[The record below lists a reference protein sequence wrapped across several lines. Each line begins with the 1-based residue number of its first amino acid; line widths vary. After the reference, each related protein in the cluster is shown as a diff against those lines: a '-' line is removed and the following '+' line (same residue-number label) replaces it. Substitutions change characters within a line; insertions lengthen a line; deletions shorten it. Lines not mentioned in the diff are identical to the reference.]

1 MKRFFRKSWIYRSRR
16 SLLVM
21 PTVALGI
28 SLVQSLGGF
37 NLLEWEFRDLCF
49 RLQTETSKTKIASNI
64 VIVTIDEQDIQ
75 SVGNWPIPDNALADL
90 LSKIRDQKPSAIGMD
105 LYRDLPVGKG
115 YEKLETVFKTTP
127 NLIGVEKVS
136 GDRVPAPPA
145 LKALG
150 QVALADLVL
159 DGDRRVRRA
168 LFTANDE
175 KESNTTKAGLATQV
189 ALKHLEA
196 RGIELEALDEKG
208 TKYKLGHTTYEQL
221 KVGEAGYPEAD
232 LGGFQALL
240 NWSGDLQYFQ
250 QISMRDIRSGRV
262 KPDAL
267 RDRMV
272 FIGSTGES
280 TNDFFGTPYSQ
291 GLFSSNKPTPGVVIH
306 ANIAHQLVQG
316 AIQSPTSR
324 HGFTPIGLY
333 SWIVGWC
340 LMATLASWIIAAQIQ
355 RKRILALTLPVATI
369 GSLPIVLI
377 GSYGAFLG
385 GWFIPVI
392 PTLSS
397 IIASAIAFTLA
408 YKQQRLEEANIQLEF
423 ANHQLLDYSKTLE
436 LKVQERTQELRLAK
450 DAADSAN
457 SAKSEFLANMSHEL
471 RTPLNGI
478 LGYAQILSRSKTF
491 TQSEKEG
498 VSIIHKCGSH
508 LLTLINDILDLSK
521 IEARKLELTTG
532 ELILPNFLQGVVEI
546 CRVRAEEKGLQFRTH
561 LDAHLPT
568 CVQADEKRLRQVLIN
583 LLGNATKFTE
593 QGSVTLRVS
602 HIAAHD
608 SNSTTS
614 SNQKGEITHLRFQVE
629 DTGVGMSQEQLE
641 KIFLPFE
648 QVGDIGKQSEGT
660 GLGLSI
666 STRIIDLMG
675 SKIQVQSQAGEG
687 SIFFFDLP
695 LLVINSNWTAQNMPQ
710 RKRIISLKQQAVM
723 PMVLLVDDDVMNRH
737 LLSAWLKDLGFQVL
751 EAADGDSGLTIAQQH
766 NPDLI
771 ITDLNLP
778 KRDGASLV
786 ETLRQTEAF
795 AQTPILIASASVF
808 EADQT
813 RSIAAGANAFLA
825 KPIHFESLLDKLTQL
840 LAVEWLYAEAE
851 DISAPNVLDGS
862 VLNGSSMSNSTIVA
876 SIIPPSPDTVNQL
889 LHLAMMGD
897 LQAIE
902 GNLEQLKLS
911 NPECVAFNTELRKLV
926 SNFQTKKIREFLK
939 SFSTVESST

>member
-49 RLQTETSKTKIASNI
+49 RLQTETSKTKNASNI

-75 SVGNWPIPDNALADL
+75 SVGNWPIPDEALADL
-90 LSKIRDQKPSAIGMD
+90 LSKIRDQEPSAIGMD
-105 LYRDLPVGKG
+105 LYRDMPVGKG
-115 YEKLETVFKTTP
+115 YEKLEAVFKTMP
-127 NLIGVEKVS
+127 NLIGVEKVI

-150 QVALADLVL
+150 QVALADLIL
-159 DGDRRVRRA
+159 DSDRRVRRV
-168 LFTANDE
+168 LLTVNDE
-175 KESNTTKAGLATQV
+175 KEANTTKAGLATQV

-196 RGIELEALDEKG
+196 RKIQLEMLDEKG
-208 TKYKLGHTTYEQL
+208 PKYKLGHTSYEQL
-221 KVGEAGYPEAD
+221 KIGEAGYPEVD
-232 LGGFQALL
+232 LGGFQVLL
-240 NWSGDLQYFQ
+240 NWYGDLQRFQ
-250 QISMRDIRSGRV
+250 TISMRDIRSGRV

-291 GLFSSNKPTPGVVIH
+291 GILSSNKPTPGVVIH

-316 AIQSPTSR
+316 ATQSPTNR
-324 HGFTPIGLY
+324 HGFTPILLY
-333 SWIVGWC
+333 SWIVGWT
-340 LMATLASWIIAAQIQ
+340 LLATLVSWIIAAQIQ
-355 RKRILALTLPVATI
+355 RKRIPAFSLLMLTI
-369 GSLPIVLI
+369 GSLPVVVV
-377 GSYGAFLG
+377 GSHGAFLV
-385 GWFIPVI
+385 GWFIPIV

-397 IIASAIAFTLA
+397 IVASAIAFTLA

-602 HIAAHD
+602 HIASQD

-695 LLVINSNWTAQNMPQ
+695 LLVINSSWTANNTPQ
-710 RKRIISLKQQAVM
+710 KKRIISLKQQAVM
-723 PMVLLVDDDVMNRH
+723 PMVLLVDDDGMNRH

-751 EAADGDSGLTIAQQH
+751 EAADGDSGVTIAQQH

-825 KPIHFESLLDKLTQL
+825 KPIHFEFLLDKLTQL

-851 DISAPNVLDGS
+851 DIPGPN
-862 VLNGSSMSNSTIVA
+862 VLNGSPVSNSTVVA

-902 GNLEQLKLS
+902 GNLDQLNLS
-911 NPECVAFNTELRKLV
+911 HPECVAFNAELRKLV

>member
-1 MKRFFRKSWIYRSRR
+1 
-16 SLLVM
+16 M

-49 RLQTETSKTKIASNI
+49 RLQTETSKTKTAPNSAPNI

-75 SVGNWPIPDNALADL
+75 DVGNWPIPDDALADL
-90 LSKIRDQKPSAIGMD
+90 LGKIRDQKPSAIGMD
-105 LYRDLPVGKG
+105 LYRDMPVGKG
-115 YEKLETVFKTTP
+115 YEKLEAVFKTTP
-127 NLIGVEKVS
+127 NLIGVEKVI
-136 GDRVPAPPA
+136 GDRVPPPPA

-150 QVALADLVL
+150 QVAIADLIL
-159 DGDRRVRRA
+159 DSDRRIRRA
-168 LFTANDE
+168 MLTANDT
-175 KESNTTKAGLATQV
+175 KESDTTKPGLATQV
-189 ALKHLEA
+189 ALKHLES
-196 RGIELEALDEKG
+196 RKIELEMVDEKG
-208 TKYKLGHTTYEQL
+208 PKYKLGRTNYEQI
-221 KVGEAGYPEAD
+221 KIGEAGYSELE
-232 LGGFQALL
+232 LGGFQILL
-240 NWSGDLQYFQ
+240 NWHGELQHFQ
-250 QISMRDIRSGRV
+250 QVSMRDIRSGRV
-262 KPDAL
+262 KRDLL

-272 FIGSTGES
+272 FIGSIGES

-291 GLFSSNKPTPGVVIH
+291 GFLSSNKPTPGVIIH

-316 AIQSPTSR
+316 AIQAPTNL
-324 HGFTPIGLY
+324 HGFTALWLY
-333 SWIVGWC
+333 SWIVGWS
-340 LMATLASWIIAAQIQ
+340 LVATLVSWTIAAQVQ
-355 RKRILALTLPVATI
+355 RKRIPAFSLLLATI
-369 GSLPIVLI
+369 GSLPIVVV
-377 GSYGAFLG
+377 GSYGAFLI
-385 GWFIPVI
+385 GWFVPVI

-397 IIASAIAFTLA
+397 IVTSAIAVTLA

-436 LKVQERTQELRLAK
+436 LKVQERTHELRLAK
-450 DAADSAN
+450 DVADQAN

-521 IEARKLELTTG
+521 IEARKLELNPG
-532 ELILPNFLQGVVEI
+532 ELILPNFLQGVAEI
-546 CRVRAEEKGLQFRTH
+546 CRVRAEEKSLQFRTH
-561 LDAHLPT
+561 LDPHLPT

-602 HIAAHD
+602 HLASNDLSSSIAP
-608 SNSTTS
+608 SK
-614 SNQKGEITHLRFQVE
+614 KGEITHLRFQVE
-629 DTGVGMSQEQLE
+629 DTGVGMSPEQLA

-648 QVGDIGKQSEGT
+648 QVGDVGKQSEGT

-666 STRIIDLMG
+666 STRIIELMG
-675 SKIQVQSQAGEG
+675 SEIQVQSQAGEG

-695 LLVINSNWTAQNMPQ
+695 LLVINSNWTSPNGPQ
-710 RKRIISLKQQAVM
+710 KKRVTGLKEQAVM
-723 PMVLLVDDDVMNRH
+723 PTVLLVDDDEMNRH
-737 LLSAWLKDLGFQVL
+737 LLSAWLKDLGFNLL
-751 EAADGDSGLTIAQQH
+751 EAADGESGLTIAQQH
-766 NPDLI
+766 SPDLI

-786 ETLRQTEAF
+786 EVLRQTEAF
-795 AQTPILIASASVF
+795 IQTPILVASASVF
-808 EADQT
+808 ETDQT

-825 KPIHFESLLDKLTQL
+825 KPIHFEHLLDKLTQL
-840 LAVEWLYAEAE
+840 LPVEWLYADTQTTPEPKTFE
-851 DISAPNVLDGS
+851 
-862 VLNGSSMSNSTIVA
+862 GSSIHASTTNVEIRM
-876 SIIPPSPDTVNQL
+876 IPPSPDTIDRL

-897 LQAIE
+897 LQSIE

-911 NPECVAFNTELRKLV
+911 NPECAAFNAELRKLV
-926 SNFQTKKIREFLK
+926 SNFQTKKVREFLK
-939 SFSTVESST
+939 SFSTVELSK